1 MDRLETMRVFVTVAA
16 EGGFARA
23 ARKLGISAPAATRA
37 LAALEEQLGT
47 RLLHR
52 TTRVVRLTEAG
63 TRYAADCAR
72 ILGELEEADRAAGG
86 DTREPRGLLTVTAS
100 FTFGRRYVGP
110 ALVELLG
117 LHPQITARTIFV
129 DRIVDLVEE
138 GIDVAVRIAHLPDST
153 LAAQRV
159 GTVRRVVCAA
169 PSYLERRG
177 VPRTPEELA
186 GHDILD
192 FSSPG
197 RATWSFGEAHV
208 VTIRPRLIA
217 SASDV
222 AVEAAIAG
230 HGITRGL
237 SYVLDPHIKAGRLRR
252 ILAEHEP
259 APIPIQV
266 IHAAGPQPP
275 ARVRAF
281 VDLLVRRLR
290 AEKIR

>member
-16 EGGFARA
+16 QGGFARA

-37 LAALEEQLGT
+37 VAALEEQLGT

-52 TTRVVRLTEAG
+52 TTRIVRLTEAG
-63 TRYAADCAR
+63 TRYAADCER
-72 ILGELEEADRAAGG
+72 ILGELEEADRAASG
-86 DTREPRGLLTVTAS
+86 DAHEPRGLLTVTAS

-117 LHPQITARTIFV
+117 LHPQITARTLFV
-129 DRIVDLVEE
+129 DRIVDIVEE
-138 GIDVAVRIAHLPDST
+138 GVDVAVRIAHMPDST

-169 PSYLERRG
+169 PAYLERRG
-177 VPRTPEELA
+177 TPHAPEDLA

-197 RATWSFGEAHV
+197 LATWSFGEGRTVA
-208 VTIRPRLIA
+208 IRPRLVA

-259 APIPIQV
+259 APIPVQV
-266 IHAAGPQPP
+266 VHGQGPRPP
-275 ARVRAF
+275 KRVRAF

-290 AEKIR
+290 AERLR